1 MLPCGN
7 LICLGPCVTR
17 CKIITSTEGIQGSKN
32 SPHFHKRVICGG
44 VGNCLSLVN
53 TWILCDMLVY
63 FPSKVISYMMLQL
76 STIWPYNSPDSTLHE
91 LCHMSHLACFW
102 FNLIQN
108 YPDVVHVAVL
118 YVGISRIFRESST
131 VDYPTCFDRSSNLE
145 RFQARVQR
153 HHYGS
158 CCSVLS
164 AYIEGT

>member
-1 MLPCGN
+1 MWEFN
-7 LICLGPCVTR
+7 LFRSICYPLQNYNLHWRYSRLYKFSTFPQACDMWRCRGIVCPWSIHGFCVT
-17 CKIITSTEGIQGSKN
+17 
-32 SPHFHKRVICGG
+32 
-44 VGNCLSLVN
+44 CLV
-53 TWILCDMLVY
+53 T

-76 STIWPYNSPDSTLHE
+76 STIWPYNSQDSPLDE

-102 FNLIQN
+102 FDLIQN
-108 YPDVVHVAVL
+108 YPDVVRVAAL

-164 AYIEGT
+164 AYIVGT